1 MFLPASLRSL
11 ALHSAQRL
19 RGVRGTDHIQEV
31 LYVELWMLH
40 ALFGQDE
47 ERLTAFYGWFRV
59 SLVVSAV
66 PGCGVLVFIIGSPLY
81 QYVSKFLIVA
91 MSFQLRIRRN
101 RGPGSRIPH
110 VLHGHVV
117 PYSYHQDPYARGAF
131 QRECES
137 AAQTLWPGP

>member
-101 RGPGSRIPH
+101 R
-110 VLHGHVV
+110 
-117 PYSYHQDPYARGAF
+117 ARTWTR
-131 QRECES
+131 QLLNS
-137 AAQTLWPGP
+137 ARAWRHSG